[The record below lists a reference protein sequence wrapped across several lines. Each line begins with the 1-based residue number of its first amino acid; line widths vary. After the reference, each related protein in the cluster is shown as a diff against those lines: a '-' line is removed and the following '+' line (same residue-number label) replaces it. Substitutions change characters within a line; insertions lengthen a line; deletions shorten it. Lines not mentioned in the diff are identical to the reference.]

1 MLFYPQ
7 LFGDVYPNCTVVL
20 TVEWLEQLGAAQPL
34 RGSSA
39 SWQPLELP
47 DPVPGLGGVLGPFNK
62 CLDAVCTPCAGV
74 REIPAGSQ
82 CSPCPYCSLLLLGG
96 LWNFAFT
103 VKFYPPDPAQ
113 LTEDITR

>member
-1 MLFYPQ
+1 MLFSPW
-7 LFGDVYPNCTVVL
+7 LFGDVYPNCTIVL
-20 TVEWLEQLGAAQPL
+20 TAEWLEQLGAAQQ
-34 RGSSA
+34 GFIYFMVAFGA
-39 SWQPLELP
+39 SY
-47 DPVPGLGGVLGPFNK
+47 PVPGLGGVLGPFNK

-82 CSPCPYCSLLLLGG
+82 CSPCPYCSLPLLGG